1 MSTKT
6 VNVLGYAKNNNQ
18 FVVKAQNFDIRISK
32 NDQFPELEGPSPIEY
47 ILAGYAGCI
56 NAVGKLVAK
65 EQGIDLK
72 SLQVEISGTL
82 SLDKYQGKISDE
94 RARFK
99 SIEVTVKPKSD
110 ATLDQLKDWLITVEN
125 RCPVQDNLINPTPVS
140 VVLVKEYESAAIVL

>member
-6 VNVLGYAKNNNQ
+6 VNVTGYAQSNNQ

-32 NDQFPELEGPSPIEY
+32 NDQFPKLEGPSPIEY

-65 EQGIDLK
+65 EQGIELK
-72 SLQVEISGTL
+72 SLQVAISGTL
-82 SLDKYQGKISDE
+82 SLDKYQGKISEE
-94 RARFK
+94 RAGFK
-99 SIEVTVKPKSD
+99 SIEVTVKPTAD

-140 VVLVKEYESAAIVL
+140 VVLVKEYETTATLL

>member
-6 VNVLGYAKNNNQ
+6 VNIVGYAKESNQ

-65 EQGIDLK
+65 EKGIDLK

-94 RARFK
+94 RAGFK
-99 SIEVTVKPKSD
+99 SIEVTVKPTTD

-140 VVLVKEYESAAIVL
+140 VVLVKEYEATATTL